1 MSVLFLFLLALAV
14 GCLTTLF
21 WISEI
26 DLGRGYF
33 QMNALVVL
41 GLLGL
46 AVTIALAHPIRPFAA
61 AQVLGRTALF
71 GALVASLLYYAAIWQ
86 ERWSLARW
94 PAALAL
100 LGATVALLQAGA
112 QLMAT
117 PAPLPHR
124 EALLVASLLTSALLL
139 GWSLT
144 AMLLGHWYLIV
155 PRLRFRYL
163 VIFCAV
169 LLGTVLARYLAVG
182 ATLLTAMRVEPMIE
196 PHPWRLMVDFGG
208 QGMFFWFRLLWGL
221 GMPLLLALMALHCAR
236 RRSNQ
241 SATGILYVLVV
252 GSLIGEITALYLTVT
267 TGIPV

>member
-21 WISEI
+21 WIPEE

-46 AVTIALAHPIRPFAA
+46 AVTVTLTHPIQPFADA
-61 AQVLGRTALF
+61 AVLGRTALL
-71 GALVASLLYYAAIWQ
+71 GALVAGILYYAAIWQ
-86 ERWSLARW
+86 ERWMLARW
-94 PAALAL
+94 TAALAL
-100 LGATVALLQAGA
+100 AAAAATLLLAGA
-112 QLMAT
+112 RLTAA

-124 EALLVASLLTSALLL
+124 EALLAASLLTSALLL
-139 GWSLT
+139 GWSLIT
-144 AMLLGHWYLIV
+144 MLLGHWYLIV
-155 PRLRFRYL
+155 PRLRFRHL

-169 LLGTVLARYLAVG
+169 LLGTILARYLAVG
-182 ATLLTAMRVEPMIE
+182 ATLLEAIQVEPMVE
-196 PHPWRLMVDFGG
+196 PHPWRILADFGG

-221 GMPLLLALMALHCAR
+221 AMPLVLALMSLHCAR

-252 GSLIGEITALYLTVT
+252 GSLIGEITSLYLTVT